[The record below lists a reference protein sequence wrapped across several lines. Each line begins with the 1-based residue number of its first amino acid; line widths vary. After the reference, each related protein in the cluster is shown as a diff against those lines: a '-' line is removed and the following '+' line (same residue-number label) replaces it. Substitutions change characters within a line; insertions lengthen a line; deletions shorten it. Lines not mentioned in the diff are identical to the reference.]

1 MTSLCQM
8 TNYIFN
14 KKVDKDKVN
23 DWNNLKGTGKETW
36 NFISVLYDV
45 GWDVLIADSNGSSFR
60 NKVVAKFIPKINT
73 SNTSKVNNSKS
84 ADKPVSINRLP
95 PLISAKSP
103 KEVNKIFKYFKKN
116 NQSKGK
122 TKFKQL
128 LLLQSTTL
136 EKFLKSRKLSL
147 IYR

>member
-1 MTSLCQM
+1 MS
-8 TNYIFN
+8 YIFN
-14 KKVDKDKVN
+14 KKIEKGKVN
-23 DWNNLKGTGKETW
+23 DLNDLKGIGKEAW
-36 NFISVLYDV
+36 NFILAFYNV
-45 GWDVLIADSNGSSFR
+45 GWDILIADSNGGSFR
-60 NKVVAKFIPKINT
+60 NKVAAKFIQKINI
-73 SNTSKVNNSKS
+73 SNTFKVNNSKS

-95 PLISAKSP
+95 SVIPAKLP

-116 NQSKGK
+116 NQSKEK
-122 TKFKQL
+122 TKFRQL

>member
-1 MTSLCQM
+1 M
-8 TNYIFN
+8 NYIFN
-14 KKVDKDKVN
+14 KKIEKDKVN
-23 DWNNLKGTGKETW
+23 DLNDLKGIGKETW
-36 NFISVLYDV
+36 NFISAFYNM
-45 GWDVLIADSNGSSFR
+45 GWDTLIADSNGSSFR
-60 NKVVAKFIPKINT
+60 NKVAAKFMPKINT
-73 SNTSKVNNSKS
+73 SNTSKGNNSKS

-116 NQSKGK
+116 NQSKEK